1 LHINIIDCI
10 VYRHIVICQKTIVT
24 IPTKKSVPEKII
36 ETVIPLL
43 KSIIALPKSVIIL
56 HLKSVKS
63 KIIVKNSKNVEMAKM
78 ERMGEMDL
86 TAKMVK
92 MV

>member
-43 KSIIALPKSVIIL
+43 KNIIALPKSV
-56 HLKSVKS
+56 KS
-63 KIIVKNSKNVEMAKM
+63 KIIAKNSKNVEMAKM
-78 ERMGEMDL
+78 ARMGEMDL